1 MHISGE
7 SLLNDGSSMVFYNIF
22 SNRFFFELGI
32 DNFGKDIG
40 WGEGFATFFHLSL
53 GGVAVGLA
61 FGLGTIFLLKLL
73 NRRLSGEENVIQVCA
88 LISLAY
94 LTYYVADQLAIW

>member
-22 SNRFFFELGI
+22 SSRFFFELEI
-32 DNFGKDIG
+32 PDFGQDIG
-40 WGEGFATFFHLSL
+40 WGEGFATFFRLSL
-53 GGVAVGLA
+53 GGVAGLA

-73 NRRLSGEENVIQVCA
+73 NRRLSGEENVIQVCS
-88 LISLAY
+88 LMSLAY